1 AADTDPQ
8 RCAEILGL
16 TYHPESTYSMVIVDT
31 HKAVE
36 TSGAESITPTF
47 SEISQFAKNELDGID
62 DATIDALYTPQYQA
76 TYSKLYNQADELGLD
91 VWNNEGMKDFNQTL
105 EAQGEDADAF
115 EARVNLHDKL
125 GSNEDFLGNGLTK
138 NNNPKV
144 KQKFGIVETLT
155 LERTPQTLAA
165 LKGNKAIK
173 IIEKLTPIGNIV

>member
-1 AADTDPQ
+1 PQ

-62 DATIDALYTPQYQA
+62 DATIDALYTPEYQA
-76 TYSKLYNQADELGLD
+76 TYNKLYNQAKAKKIN
-91 VWNNEGMKDFNQTL
+91 VWDKDDMVKFNKVL
-105 EAQGEDADAF
+105 VKQGDDIDAF

-138 NNNPKV
+138 NNNPTI